1 MILRGNFATNVDE
14 LKTLNTA
21 VLRCANVGP
30 FVIAGCEN
38 RCLDSA
44 SRAARPLRGV
54 AFQLEFLQPFSGDR
68 VGWLRET
75 PALTP
80 GLE

>member
-1 MILRGNFATNVDE
+1 MKCV
-14 LKTLNTA
+14 
-21 VLRCANVGP
+21 NVGP
-30 FVIAGCEN
+30 FVMADCES
-38 RCLDSA
+38 RYLDSA

-75 PALTP
+75 PALAP
-80 GLE
+80 GKRR